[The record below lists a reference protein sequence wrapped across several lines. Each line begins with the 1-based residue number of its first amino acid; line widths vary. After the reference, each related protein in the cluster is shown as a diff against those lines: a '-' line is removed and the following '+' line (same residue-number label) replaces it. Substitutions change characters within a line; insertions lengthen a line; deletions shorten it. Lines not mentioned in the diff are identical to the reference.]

1 MEELMVYG
9 EGKKWFMGMALAKRV
24 FRSYREKDG
33 GEVFKEGP

>member
-9 EGKKWFMGMALAKRV
+9 EGKKWFMALAKRV